1 VYFVNHVR
9 LLARYNQWMN
19 EKLYNVCCGL
29 SEESLQRDRKAFF
42 GSISGTLNHLLVTD
56 ILWLKRFNSHP
67 RGYKSLQ
74 AVAALANPLTLDQIM
89 APSLPEWRATRTRL
103 DEMIVNWSAEMVEQH
118 LDTVLEYRTMN
129 GETRENTFGDL
140 VLHLFNHR
148 THHRGQVTTLL
159 SQEGVDVGATDLL
172 VLMSSERLL
181 K

>member
-1 VYFVNHVR
+1 
-9 LLARYNQWMN
+9 
-19 EKLYNVCCGL
+19 
-29 SEESLQRDRKAFF
+29 
-42 GSISGTLNHLLVTD
+42 
-56 ILWLKRFNSHP
+56 
-67 RGYKSLQ
+67 
-74 AVAALANPLTLDQIM
+74 
-89 APSLPEWRATRTRL
+89 
-103 DEMIVNWSAEMVEQH
+103 MVEQH